1 MKISLFIQIQCN
13 IFSMSTQA
21 LKHFR
26 KVDPILAAAAKK
38 IWPVELKWRPAKDF
52 FSALCNEI
60 VSQQLSDK
68 VAGVL
73 YQRLVTACHGMI
85 TPPKIMRLTDQQLR
99 ATGMSWSKV
108 KFIKNLAE
116 AVTTK
121 AIDLEQL
128 TQLEDE
134 LVVAELT
141 KLPGIGPWTAE
152 MFLMFSLGREDVF
165 SHGDLG
171 LRRAIQQL
179 YGLPPKPTRQQLEAI
194 TAPWSP
200 YRTYACLVLWK
211 IKDNP

>member
-1 MKISLFIQIQCN
+1 MASNQ
-13 IFSMSTQA
+13 
-21 LKHFR
+21 R
-26 KVDPILAAAAKK
+26 
-38 IWPVELKWRPAKDF
+38 F
-52 FSALCNEI
+52 FSA
-60 VSQQLSDK
+60 Q
-68 VAGVL
+68 
-73 YQRLVTACHGMI
+73 T
-85 TPPKIMRLTDQQLR
+85 
-99 ATGMSWSKV
+99 
-108 KFIKNLAE
+108 
-116 AVTTK
+116 
-121 AIDLEQL
+121 IDLQRL

-171 LRRAIQQL
+171 LRRAIQKL
-179 YGLPPKPTRQQLEAI
+179 YGLPPKPSRQQLEAI

>member
-1 MKISLFIQIQCN
+1 
-13 IFSMSTQA
+13 MSAQA

-26 KVDPILAAAAKK
+26 MVDPILAAAAKK
-38 IWPVELKWRPAKDF
+38 VWPVELRWRAAADF
-52 FSALCNEI
+52 FAALCNEI

-68 VAGVL
+68 VADVL
-73 YQRLVTACHGMI
+73 YGRLNQICAGRITAK
-85 TPPKIMRLTDQQLR
+85 KIIRLTDQQLR
-99 ATGMSWSKV
+99 DTGMSWSKV
-108 KFIKNLAE
+108 KFIKNLAN

-121 AIDLEQL
+121 AINLNQL
-128 TQLEDE
+128 TTLEDK

-152 MFLMFSLGREDVF
+152 MFLMFSLGRKDVF

-171 LRRAIQQL
+171 LRHAIQKL
-179 YGLPPKPTRQQLEAI
+179 YGLPPKPPRQQLETI

-211 IKDNP
+211 VRDDL

>member
-1 MKISLFIQIQCN
+1 
-13 IFSMSTQA
+13 MSTQA
-21 LKHFR
+21 LEHFQR
-26 KVDPILAAAAKK
+26 VDSILAAAAKSV
-38 IWPVELKWRPAKDF
+38 WPVKLKWRPTKNF

-68 VAGVL
+68 VADVL
-73 YQRLVTACHGMI
+73 YHRLNQTCGG
-85 TPPKIMRLTDQQLR
+85 KIIAEIVIRLTDQQLR
-99 ATGMSWSKV
+99 NTGMSWSKV
-108 KFIKNLAE
+108 KFIKNLAG

-121 AIDLEQL
+121 AIDLRKL

-171 LRRAIQQL
+171 LRRSIQKL
-179 YGLPPKPTRQQLEAI
+179 YGFTTEPTRQQLEAI
-194 TAPWSP
+194 TAKWSP

>member
-1 MKISLFIQIQCN
+1 
-13 IFSMSTQA
+13 MSTQV
-21 LKHFR
+21 LKHFQT
-26 KVDPILAAAAKK
+26 VDPVLAAAAEKV
-38 IWPVELKWRPAKDF
+38 WPVELKWRPTKDF

-68 VAGVL
+68 VADVL
-73 YQRLVTACHGMI
+73 YRRLNQTCGGSITAEI
-85 TPPKIMRLTDQQLR
+85 VARLTDQQLR
-99 ATGMSWSKV
+99 DTGMSWSKV

-121 AIDLEQL
+121 AIDLEKL

-141 KLPGIGPWTAE
+141 KLHGIGPWTAE

-165 SHGDLG
+165 SPGDLG
-171 LRRAIQQL
+171 LQRAIQKLYRLKKEPTKEQL
-179 YGLPPKPTRQQLEAI
+179 LKISQK
-194 TAPWSP
+194 WSP

-211 IKDNP
+211 I